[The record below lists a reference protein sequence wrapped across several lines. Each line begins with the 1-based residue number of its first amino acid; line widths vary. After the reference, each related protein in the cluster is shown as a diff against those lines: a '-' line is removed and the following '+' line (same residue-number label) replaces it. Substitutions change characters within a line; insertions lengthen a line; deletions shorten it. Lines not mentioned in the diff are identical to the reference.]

1 MTETTNAGIASQEP
15 AQADNSQAVNTQSP
29 VVETKAEVKT
39 EAPKQESSQSLLA
52 SQAQKAEEMQK
63 YWGDD
68 WKQKLAGDDE
78 KLMKNLDKYKTPNEL
93 AKGYLELQK
102 RFSETRPIPQ
112 LAKDATPEQVKEY
125 REKLGIPESPDKYD
139 IKLDGVVIGD
149 HDKPVVD
156 AWLEKAHAANM
167 TPAQVNQTLQS
178 YFEVQNKI
186 QSDLN
191 QKAEAQNKEFEA
203 TLQKEWGVDYKN
215 NLNLVSSYLQKELGN
230 DLFQKLAQAQTPEGT
245 FLINDSKL
253 LGHFLGA
260 AKGMGGNNTITP
272 STSDTTS
279 LLSRKAEL
287 DKIAQTDAKT
297 WFNSPE
303 LRQEAAEIEAMLSKK
318 R

>member
-1 MTETTNAGIASQEP
+1 MTEQNTGIVSQESVV
-15 AQADNSQAVNTQSP
+15 DTSSQPINTES
-29 VVETKAEVKT
+29 KT
-39 EAPKQESSQSLLA
+39 EAVIEPKIENKENSQSLLA
-52 SQAQKAEEMQK
+52 SQAQKTEEAQK

-68 WKQKLAGDDE
+68 WKQKLAGEDE
-78 KLMKNLDKYKTPNEL
+78 KLLKNIDKYKSPTDL

-102 RFSETRPIPQ
+102 KFSETRPIPQ

-125 REKLGIPESPDKYD
+125 REKLGIPESPNKYD

-191 QKAEAQNKEFEA
+191 QKAESQNKEFEKV
-203 TLQKEWGVDYKN
+203 LQKEWGVEYKD
-215 NLNLVSSYLQKELGN
+215 NLNMVSSYLQKELGN
-230 DLFQKLAQAQTPEGT
+230 DLFQKLAQAQAPDGT

-253 LGHFLGA
+253 LSHFLGQ
-260 AKGMGGNNTITP
+260 AKSLGTNHTITP
-272 STSDTTS
+272 SNSDTTT

-287 DKIAQTDAKT
+287 DKIASTDAKT

-303 LRQEAAEIEAMLSKK
+303 LRAEAAEIEAMLSKK